1 MLNNIKISQ
10 KLLLAVSLVAFLIL
24 ANGLLALSR
33 LDILNEA
40 ARETHDNWLT
50 AIRHL
55 NDVRDDLGEIR
66 RKINGHLLAATREEK
81 LSREQSIQVLKERI
95 ARSWTTSPRRGSGGG
110 APGEDFSDAFTRFM
124 EKLPPV
130 FTLSDQGQQQ
140 EARALLLRQAEP
152 DYVAAKSCMDKLLAF
167 IRRAPNAPPWRPM
180 HSIDAATL

>member
-10 KLLLAVSLVAFLIL
+10 KLLLAVSLVALLIL

-66 RKINGHLLAATREEK
+66 RKINGHLLA
-81 LSREQSIQVLKERI
+81 
-95 ARSWTTSPRRGSGGG
+95 
-110 APGEDFSDAFTRFM
+110 
-124 EKLPPV
+124 
-130 FTLSDQGQQQ
+130 
-140 EARALLLRQAEP
+140 
-152 DYVAAKSCMDKLLAF
+152 
-167 IRRAPNAPPWRPM
+167 
-180 HSIDAATL
+180 